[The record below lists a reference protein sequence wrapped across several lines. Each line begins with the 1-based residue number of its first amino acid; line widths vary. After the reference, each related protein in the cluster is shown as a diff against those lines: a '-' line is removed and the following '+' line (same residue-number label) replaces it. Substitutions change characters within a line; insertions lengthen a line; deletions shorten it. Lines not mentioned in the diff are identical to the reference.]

1 MATLSRLAPLILAMA
16 AMAAQP
22 CWAQRTKD
30 GVTELRLSG
39 GGGPMGQVAV
49 GDFQVGHID
58 GFTGAKKVAIAVFN
72 VAFPDANALTANMRK
87 ETLAMSFRASS
98 TTRTTLTGIDAATRQ
113 RIADAAYAD
122 FLAALK
128 AGGYEVVESK
138 DLARLAPEYAT
149 WTTMPNETKGRYGS
163 YVAPTGQSV
172 KFLVADA
179 AKRDTSGRFGQMAP
193 SFRGFDRPQAFTRSP
208 YVAHDANVPVIA
220 VTLVVDYGVYTSSGE
235 SGKVKAG
242 AVTGFN
248 PGVTAQAG
256 TLFDT
261 GTMLEYWGT
270 NSGGFPT
277 VAALHVPVQSD
288 KPFAQISNETT
299 KGVDQDIT
307 VRADPAA
314 YEAAAKDVVA
324 TATAKLVD
332 AMTAR

>member
-1 MATLSRLAPLILAMA
+1 MATLSRLAPLIIALAA
-16 AMAAQP
+16 VAAQP
-22 CWAQRTKD
+22 AWAQRTKD

-58 GFTGAKKVAIAVFN
+58 GFAKTKKVAIAVFN
-72 VAFPDANALTANMRK
+72 VAFPDSNELTANMRK
-87 ETLAMSFRASS
+87 ETLSMSFRASS

-128 AGGYEVVESK
+128 AGGYEVVESE
-138 DLARLAPEYAT
+138 DLAKLAPEYAT
-149 WTTMPNETKGRYGS
+149 WTAMPNDTLGRYGH

-172 KFLVADA
+172 KFLVADG

-208 YVAHDANVPVIA
+208 YVAHDADTPVIA
-220 VTLVVDYGVYTSSGE
+220 VTLVVDYGVYTTSGE
-235 SGKVKAG
+235 TGKVKGG
-242 AVTGFN
+242 ATTGFN
-248 PGVTAQAG
+248 PGVAVAAG

-261 GTMLEYWGT
+261 GTILEYWGT

-288 KPFAQISNETT
+288 KPFAQVSSEAA

-307 VRADPAA
+307 VRADPVA
-314 YEAAAKDVVA
+314 YEAAAKEVVA
-324 TATAKLVD
+324 TATAKLVG